1 MVCGLVCR
9 TVLLWVLLMVFL
21 TVCGMVFESESE
33 FVEAAQAAW
42 MVTELA
48 MVLLVQL
55 LVVAIMESVS
65 VLVTADEKVLM

>member
-21 TVCGMVFESESE
+21 TVCGMVFESELE
-33 FVEAAQAAW
+33 FVEAAQGAW

-55 LVVAIMESVS
+55 LVVSLASAL
-65 VLVTADEKVLM
+65 VLVTADEKVLV